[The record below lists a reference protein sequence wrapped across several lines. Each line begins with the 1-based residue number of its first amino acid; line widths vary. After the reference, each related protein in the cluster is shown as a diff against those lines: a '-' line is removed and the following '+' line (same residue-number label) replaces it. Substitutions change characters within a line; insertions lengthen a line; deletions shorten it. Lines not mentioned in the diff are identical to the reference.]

1 LSAKRS
7 RPVPPLA
14 CTRKNSPDFTK
25 AGLSA
30 KTGSSQVIQSP
41 RSPVSPSGSRLMR
54 APSAA
59 LTCAKTSCAFA
70 IGTLP
75 TR

>member
-1 LSAKRS
+1 
-7 RPVPPLA
+7 
-14 CTRKNSPDFTK
+14 
-25 AGLSA
+25 LSA

-59 LTCAKTSCAFA
+59 LTSAKTSCAFA